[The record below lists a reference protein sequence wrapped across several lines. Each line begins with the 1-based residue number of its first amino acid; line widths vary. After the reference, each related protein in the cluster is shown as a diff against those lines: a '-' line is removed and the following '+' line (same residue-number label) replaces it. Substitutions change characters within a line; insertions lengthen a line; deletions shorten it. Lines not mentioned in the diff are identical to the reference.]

1 MIAARPASN
10 ATRPLGPGSGGE
22 PIRPPVWATLA
33 SLQHVL
39 GASLIALCL
48 VHGGCAGGPP
58 DISPE
63 VIAAADGSAIA
74 TLWADWDDLN
84 ASIGSGLTYA
94 ESAVLDTTSADD
106 RRTWSL
112 VTIDNHTGLLTA
124 TRDPLARRDSRGCE
138 HLTLTAALEGSKGGH
153 RAALIV
159 SGAAARLKQLA
170 GVDWAPRK

>member
-1 MIAARPASN
+1 MADRPAWN
-10 ATRPLGPGSGGE
+10 ATPRLAPGGANAPDGP
-22 PIRPPVWATLA
+22 PIWAALA
-33 SLQHVL
+33 GLQHALV
-39 GASLIALCL
+39 AVVIALCL

-58 DISPE
+58 EISSD
-63 VIAAADGSAIA
+63 VAIA
-74 TLWADWDDLN
+74 SDGAATAILWADWDDLD
-84 ASIGSGLTYA
+84 ASIGSGMTYA

-124 TRDPLARRDSRGCE
+124 TRDPLAKRDSRGCE
-138 HLTLTAALEGSKGGH
+138 RLTITAVLDGDKGTS

-170 GVDWAPRK
+170 GVEWAPRK